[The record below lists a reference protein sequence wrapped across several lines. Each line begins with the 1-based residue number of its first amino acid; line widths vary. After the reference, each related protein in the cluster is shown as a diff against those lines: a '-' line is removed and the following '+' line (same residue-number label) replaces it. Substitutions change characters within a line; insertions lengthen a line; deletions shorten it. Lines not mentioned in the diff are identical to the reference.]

1 MAFYS
6 GGVGNDTIHG
16 THGDDTFFMPDGG
29 DDSVEGA
36 SGDDSFIFQDAL
48 TADDRINGGAGTDT
62 LYISGDYS
70 AGLVLADDT
79 IRNIE
84 QIDLS
89 SGVFNIA
96 LAAGNVAAG
105 ATLSVD
111 ILADVRLDASALADS
126 SLHVFIN
133 DTGDR
138 NLIGGGGD
146 DLVDAFV
153 SLNRTDRF
161 HMGAGLDTVAFHYAP
176 NLSAREGT
184 FQGVEELQLQQG
196 GKLVLADGN
205 VAAGT
210 SLLVQNTSL
219 TGMTL
224 NAHRELDGRLSIF
237 SGSGADMLI
246 GGHGNDGL
254 SGGGGGDT
262 LVGGDGA
269 DSLLGSVGDTDTFV
283 FKLVSDSTKRSFDT
297 ITNLE
302 NGDIINLSHI
312 DADVTTG
319 GLQSFTLVSALDGH
333 AGQVA
338 LVYDADRNVTL
349 LLGDVDADGRPDLYV
364 EIQGD
369 HTDFTGFNFGT

>member
-1 MAFYS
+1 MAFFN
-6 GGVGNDTIHG
+6 GGVGNDTLHG

-29 DDSVEGA
+29 DDTVEGA

-105 ATLSVD
+105 ATLNIN
-111 ILADVRLDASALADS
+111 ILADVRLDASALVDS

-133 DTGDR
+133 DAGDR

-146 DLVDAFV
+146 DLVDAFTA
-153 SLNRTDRF
+153 LNRTDRF
-161 HMGAGLDTVAFHYAP
+161 HLGGGLDTVAFHYAP
-176 NLSAREGT
+176 NLVAREGT
-184 FQGVEELQLQQG
+184 FQGVDIVQLQQG

-205 VAAGT
+205 VAALD
-210 SLLVQNTSL
+210 SMLVQNTST

-224 NAHRELDGRLSIF
+224 NGHRELDGRLSLF
-237 SGSGADMLI
+237 GLSGTDMLI
-246 GGHGNDGL
+246 GGHGDDQL

-269 DSLLGSVGDTDTFV
+269 DTLLGAVGDTDSFV

-297 ITNLE
+297 IINLE
-302 NGDIINLSHI
+302 NNDIINLSHI
-312 DADVTTG
+312 DADTTTG
-319 GLQSFTLVSALDGH
+319 GLQSFSLVAALDGH

-338 LVYDADRNVTL
+338 LIYDADRNVTKL
-349 LLGDVDADGRPDLYV
+349 VGDVDGDARPDLYV
-364 EIQGD
+364 EIEGD
-369 HTDFTGFNFGT
+369 HSDFTGFNFGS